1 MAACSPRQAW
11 TALTTGDGLAGW
23 WCDSARIDPREGGR
37 VVLAFVEDDPEAPAE
52 ARATLHTFRP
62 TSHIELAFDRGGSG
76 PLRGHRY
83 AFQLARDGQET
94 RITATLTLPE
104 PAEGEDAEATRATA
118 DKDLLRSLRA
128 LQEMLDGDASA

>member
-11 TALTTGDGLAGW
+11 AAVSTAEGLAGW
-23 WCDSARIDPREGGR
+23 WCDSARIEARAGGR

-52 ARATLHTFRP
+52 ARGMLHTCRP
-62 TSHIELAFDRGGSG
+62 TSHLEIAFDRAGTG

-83 AFQLARDGQET
+83 AFQLARDGEET

-104 PAEGEDAEATRATA
+104 PTEGEDGEAARATA
-118 DKDLLRSLRA
+118 DKDLARSLRA
-128 LQEMLDGDASA
+128 LQSLLDGDAGA